1 MAGGIGLLLLDPER
15 LCQPPHNP
23 ATTGGPQFR
32 ATITTEFI
40 TTELITIQQQPAQCR
55 LYTTR

>member
-15 LCQPPHNP
+15 LCQPPS
-23 ATTGGPQFR
+23 
-32 ATITTEFI
+32 EFI
-40 TTELITIQQQPAQCR
+40 TTELITSEFITSEFITTEQQPAQCR